1 MLNRMRPGADVRRFD
16 EWAPSYD
23 RSALQR
29 LLFMPTHGRMLD
41 LIAKDGKGSSPASV
55 VDVGC
60 GTGRLL
66 RAASILW
73 PDARLFGVDP
83 AEHMLSEAAIANPK
97 ASFELAQAESLPFDD
112 RSVDLVMSSLSFHH
126 WGDQAKGI
134 REISRILRPGGR
146 FCLADHNFPLAR
158 LTREK
163 VKSRA
168 QVREMMSA
176 AGLALLAQRGA
187 GLPFLLITLARK

>member
-1 MLNRMRPGADVRRFD
+1 MGPKTGDDIRRFD
-16 EWAPSYD
+16 EWASSYD

-41 LIAKDGKGSSPASV
+41 LVAKDGIGLPPAVV

-66 RAASILW
+66 RAASLRW
-73 PDARLFGVDP
+73 PDARLVGVDP
-83 AEHMLSEAAIANPK
+83 AEHMIAEAAAANPK
-97 ASFELAQAESLPFDD
+97 ASFKLAPAESLPIDD
-112 RSVDLVMSSLSFHH
+112 ATVDLVLSSLSFHH
-126 WGDQAKGI
+126 WGDQARGI
-134 REISRILRPGGR
+134 REISRILRPGGS

-163 VKSRA
+163 VRSRA

-176 AGLALLAQRGA
+176 AGLTVEAQVGA